1 MITIDRQSHQGK
13 IAQKAQELP
22 MREPNQEAHMARI
35 KEMQDAKNKEFFD
48 KDRQHPQ
55 NQEFNDAF
63 IDLIRPLT

>member
-1 MITIDRQSHQGK
+1 
-13 IAQKAQELP
+13 
-22 MREPNQEAHMARI
+22 MREPNQEAHMAGI